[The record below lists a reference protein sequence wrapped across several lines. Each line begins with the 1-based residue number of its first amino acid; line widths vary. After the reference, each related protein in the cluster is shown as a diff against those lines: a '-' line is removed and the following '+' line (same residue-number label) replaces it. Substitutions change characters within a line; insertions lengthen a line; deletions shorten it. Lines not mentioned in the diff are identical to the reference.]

1 MSHIRGCL
9 VNCLNRAKLHFHY
22 RDLRHVN
29 TAFQLTSSL
38 RNTMSDN
45 RLSSL
50 GALSTEARRAR
61 AMNLD
66 DFVDAFR
73 HENDGAKLF

>member
-1 MSHIRGCL
+1 
-9 VNCLNRAKLHFHY
+9 
-22 RDLRHVN
+22 
-29 TAFQLTSSL
+29 
-38 RNTMSDN
+38 MSDN

-66 DFVDAFR
+66 DFVDVFR
-73 HENDGAKLF
+73 HENDGAKLL

>member
-1 MSHIRGCL
+1 MNG
-9 VNCLNRAKLHFHY
+9 LNRAKLHFHY
-22 RDLRHVN
+22 RDQCHVS
-29 TAFQLTSSL
+29 TASL

-50 GALSTEARRAR
+50 RALSTEARRAR

-66 DFVDAFR
+66 VFMDALR
-73 HENDGAKLF
+73 HENDGAKQF